1 MLTTLKQL
9 KPGESGMI
17 RSIGGNSNLRHRL
30 ISMGVTPGACLTVRK
45 LAPLGDPMEIRIR
58 NYALVIRQRD
68 AQEILVERIADLAA
82 FKCAQT
88 LGEVNI

>member
-1 MLTTLKQL
+1 
-9 KPGESGMI
+9 MI
-17 RSIGGNSNLRHRL
+17 CRIGGNSNLRYRL
-30 ISMGVTPGACLTVRK
+30 VSMGVTPGACLTVRK

-82 FKCAQT
+82 FKCART